1 MDHYSYSMS
10 QRASKT
16 LIYIKLFLQFTR
28 YFVIVIGLSLV
39 GPNLLVH
46 LRGFPLF
53 QCRQEQ
59 YLHSV
64 FIQLL
69 FIWLSLLQSN
79 HGSSF
84 GRFKKHISEPRKFDH
99 TFSHSFIYMKATQY
113 SKTLF
118 TIFRLLGYPKK
129 YSNPTSKQ
137 FL

>member
-69 FIWLSLLQSN
+69 FIWLSLLQS
-79 HGSSF
+79 SF
-84 GRFKKHISEPRKFDH
+84 DHRFKKIFPNPENLITLFRI
-99 TFSHSFIYMKATQY
+99 HSFIWRLHSILKHFLRFLDCGG
-113 SKTLF
+113 TLRN
-118 TIFRLLGYPKK
+118 TLTPPQSSSYK
-129 YSNPTSKQ
+129 
-137 FL
+137 